1 MVKDIRT
8 DTGEML
14 LLHNWDIKAVG
25 RAWPVDKCGMKKN
38 EVVLQPR
45 LFTTEEIILYRYL
58 FLNNQSILPL
68 SKSASQLW
76 LQ

>member
-1 MVKDIRT
+1 
-8 DTGEML
+8 
-14 LLHNWDIKAVG
+14 
-25 RAWPVDKCGMKKN
+25 MKKN